1 MQSPEQ
7 PINAEEQKFE
17 GTKSSKLVFTH
28 DYEFEKSP
36 FSSQHDQNWH
46 PPIET
51 TIDYTQQHDALK
63 SEPQIIDNESSD
75 YEHQYRTSHA
85 VNKSVSSFS
94 EM

>member
-17 GTKSSKLVFTH
+17 GTKPSKLVFTH

-36 FSSQHDQNWH
+36 FSWQHDKICL

-51 TIDYTQQHDALK
+51 TINDTQQHDALK
-63 SEPQIIDNESSD
+63 REPQIIDNESSD
-75 YEHQYRTSHA
+75 CGHQYRTSRA
-85 VNKSVSSFS
+85 VNKSSSSFS